1 MTFET
6 IQMNK
11 YCNDFHN
18 GENIFFCKID
28 LILQEFSFLRH
39 IGRDVILIVSSG
51 DITFTENHLNH
62 CPSNVKQIFATNTN
76 IINDLVIPIPTG
88 IENEFLASRD
98 GHGIVNDG
106 VFQKLEYLKPQ
117 DRKLINIFDKF
128 YANFSIQNAGTH
140 LHSIYR
146 GYRNEIK
153 KICEDSNFIDFESGL
168 DLGQYFEKVLSYK
181 ASISPTGNG
190 IECVRTWELMYMDR
204 VPIVVGGLNL
214 HSAIYQNIYKDLPLI
229 FIEDVGLLND
239 KNFLMRKVDQA
250 MTKPKDKLDYN
261 YWKDFISEKIKEKK
275 L

>member
-1 MTFET
+1 MILET

-18 GENIFFCKID
+18 GENIYFCKID
-28 LILQEFSFLRH
+28 FILQEFSFLRH

-88 IENEFLASRD
+88 IENELTASRE
-98 GHGIVNDG
+98 GHGIVNSEI
-106 VFQKLEYLKPQ
+106 FPKLKYLKSQ

-128 YANFSIQNAGTH
+128 YANFSVQSAGTH
-140 LHSIYR
+140 LNSIHR

-153 KICEDSNFIDFESGL
+153 KICEESNFIDFESGL
-168 DLGQYFEKVLSYK
+168 DLDEYFKKVLSYK

-214 HSAIYQNIYKDLPLI
+214 HSPIYENIYKHLPLI
-229 FIEDVGLLND
+229 FIENLELLTD
-239 KNFLMRKVDQA
+239 KNFLMKKVDEA